1 MCQRWPTPAET
12 SLGALCVDDELALHA
27 IVLVRSDCD
36 LVVLKSDRDTA
47 FTISNS
53 ICLISE
59 QIGL

>member
-1 MCQRWPTPAET
+1 
-12 SLGALCVDDELALHA
+12 LGALCVDDELALHA